1 MKRRILITSIIVFLS
16 VLALINVE
24 PNGITAEEKAVTA
37 MQVDLTSPVPNPAY
51 SPADADN
58 PAAYQVAD
66 KQAPDQTAAIPPVE
80 VKPGLSQTAAIP
92 PIEAKT
98 ISSPTAATPPVVP
111 TKTEPKQSNEDKI
124 QTEAA
129 TSSPSSKPAKTAQGS
144 TQVQPSAPVV
154 TSASA
159 QQQEMLGYINTA
171 RAQANLSPLTLDS
184 RLCKGAYL
192 KSQDMAVN
200 GYFSHISPTYGS
212 PFDMMKNLGI
222 TYRTA
227 AENIARNSS
236 VLAAH
241 NAFMNSSGHRANIL
255 NPAFTKIGLGFYQN
269 GSDLFVTQWFTN

>member
-24 PNGITAEEKAVTA
+24 PEGITAEEKAVTI
-37 MQVDLTSPVPNPAY
+37 MQVDLTSPVPQIPAN
-51 SPADADN
+51 SAADVDN
-58 PAAYQVAD
+58 LAVQLAES
-66 KQAPDQTAAIPPVE
+66 KQAPDQPASVPVAE
-80 VKPGLSQTAAIP
+80 VNK
-92 PIEAKT
+92 
-98 ISSPTAATPPVVP
+98 SSDQVVSTPPVTQP
-111 TKTEPKQSNEDKI
+111 NIEPKQPAEAKAL
-124 QTEAA
+124 TEAA
-129 TSSPSSKPAKTAQGS
+129 RSSNSNPKKETLKRPPK
-144 TQVQPSAPVV
+144 VQPSAPVS

-159 QQQEMLGYINTA
+159 QQQEMLGYINSA

-184 RLCKGAYL
+184 RLCDGAYL

-200 GYFSHISPTYGS
+200 GYFSHTSPTYGS

-255 NPAFTKIGLGFYQN
+255 NPAYNRIGLGFYQK

>member
-1 MKRRILITSIIVFLS
+1 VKRRILITSIIVFLS

-24 PNGITAEEKAVTA
+24 PEGITAEEKAVTI
-37 MQVDLTSPVPNPAY
+37 MQVDLTSPVPQIPAN
-51 SPADADN
+51 SAADVDN
-58 PAAYQVAD
+58 LAVQLAES
-66 KQAPDQTAAIPPVE
+66 KQAPDQPASVPVAE
-80 VKPGLSQTAAIP
+80 VNK
-92 PIEAKT
+92 
-98 ISSPTAATPPVVP
+98 SSDQVVSTPPVTQP
-111 TKTEPKQSNEDKI
+111 NIEPKQPAEAKAL
-124 QTEAA
+124 TEAA
-129 TSSPSSKPAKTAQGS
+129 RSSNSNPKKETLKRPPK
-144 TQVQPSAPVV
+144 VQPSAPVS

-159 QQQEMLGYINTA
+159 QQQEMLGYINSA

-184 RLCKGAYL
+184 RLCDGAYL

-200 GYFSHISPTYGS
+200 GYFSHTSPTYGS

-255 NPAFTKIGLGFYQN
+255 NPAYNRIGLGFYQK

>member
-1 MKRRILITSIIVFLS
+1 MEVLIVKRRILITSIIVFLS

-24 PNGITAEEKAVTA
+24 PKGITAEEKAITA
-37 MQVDLTSPVPNPAY
+37 MQVDLIPHVPQNPAY
-51 SPADADN
+51 PPVDADN
-58 PAAYQVAD
+58 LAAFQVAN
-66 KQAPDQTAAIPPVE
+66 KQAPDQMTAANSSADVR
-80 VKPGLSQTAAIP
+80 
-92 PIEAKT
+92 T
-98 ISSPTAATPPVVP
+98 IASPTAANPPTVS
-111 TKTEPKQSNEDKI
+111 TKAEPRQSNEDKT

-129 TSSPSSKPAKTAQGS
+129 TSSPRSKLDKTTPRPPKVS
-144 TQVQPSAPVV
+144 PSAPVS

-159 QQQEMLGYINTA
+159 PQQEMLGYINTA

-184 RLCKGAYL
+184 RLCNGAYL